1 MVIVDANI
9 ILRYLLADS
18 ADASVKAQEISV
30 SNLLVLQTA
39 LAKYKAKKLDFVDL
53 LLYGYHKVEQATVMT
68 FDQKLNK
75 LLQER

>member
-1 MVIVDANI
+1 MERVYHVERALISTT
-9 ILRYLLADS
+9 LLDFLNNPH
-18 ADASVKAQEISV
+18 VSV

-53 LLYGYHKVEQATVMT
+53 LLYGYHKVDQVTIMT

-75 LLQER
+75 LLHGR